1 MVMPLLMAATSPNW
15 ASLKAFFSFKKKKKL
30 QEDKRGVHSQCS
42 SSVLLSCFWL
52 KMNYTKKITKLKE
65 VIKGTYF
72 GDVEAIER
80 AVTMK

>member
-15 ASLKAFFSFKKKKKL
+15 ASLKAFLVSKKKKL

-42 SSVLLSCFWL
+42 SCVLLSCFWL

-65 VIKGTYF
+65 VIKGTHF